1 MHLNSNKIL
10 EQVQLLRD
18 KRFAADALTLLLESS
33 WPCSEPKAWLLRGTL
48 EHQLGKYTDAILSL
62 SVASGFQELYFS
74 AAYHLGEVHRSLG
87 QFDQAASWFIAA
99 LHADPT
105 HRYSHNSL
113 QFTRFSMDL
122 LPRVIESYRYFV
134 NAAPSLVLG
143 YQLLAHYLLK
153 SGAIDE
159 AISINRYASRLDC
172 EKAAV
177 SLAPTNNSLSLPK
190 FMIIGVPKGGTSSLL
205 GWLATHPK
213 LWCHP
218 RKELHFFDGDYS
230 HGAAWYSS
238 HFPLFDP
245 QFHIRCGEATPNYF
259 QQPACPQRIRE
270 LLPFV
275 RLVILLRDPLQRAL
289 SWLYHLQ
296 RFEGLVG
303 NPSQLLENEL
313 DELESLEPS
322 FITSSGFRWP
332 NAIHGSCYNVPL
344 QRWLDLFP
352 REQLLILRSELLFD
366 SPGSTLKHVADFIG
380 VDAEWNWGELNPF
393 NVNPLPY
400 SKLPDHLIERLQSF
414 FEKHSEWAMT
424 HAISN
429 L

>member
-1 MHLNSNKIL
+1 MELNSNNIL
-10 EQVQLLRD
+10 DQVQLLRD
-18 KRFAADALTLLLESS
+18 KRFAADALKLLLNS
-33 WPCSEPKAWLLRGTL
+33 PCPYPEPKAWLLRGTL
-48 EHQLGKYTDAILSL
+48 EHQLGKYNDAILSL
-62 SVASGFQELYFS
+62 SVASGYQAFYFI

-87 QFDQAASWFIAA
+87 QFDQAAAWFLAA
-99 LHADPT
+99 LHTNPT

-122 LPRVIESYRYFV
+122 LPRVIDSYRSFV
-134 NAAPSLVLG
+134 KVAPFLALG

-153 SGAIDE
+153 SGEIDE
-159 AISINRYASRLDC
+159 AISINRHASHLAC
-172 EKAAV
+172 EQGVV
-177 SLAPTNNSLSLPK
+177 SSESTDNPLSLPN
-190 FMIIGVPKGGTSSLL
+190 FLIIGVPKGGTSSLL

-218 RKELHFFDGDYS
+218 RKELHFFDGDWP
-230 HGAAWYSS
+230 HGVAWYSS

-245 QFHIRCGEATPNYF
+245 QFQIRCGEATPNYF
-259 QQPACPQRIRE
+259 QQPFCPQRVRE

-313 DELESLEPS
+313 DELESLDPS

-332 NAIHGSCYNVPL
+332 NAIHGSCYNYPL
-344 QRWLDLFP
+344 QRWLNLFP
-352 REQLLILRSELLFD
+352 REQLLILRSELLFE
-366 SPGSTLKHVADFIG
+366 SPESTLKYVADFVG
-380 VDAEWNWGELNPF
+380 VDAEWNWGELNAF

-400 SKLPDHLIERLQSF
+400 SKLPDYLIERLQIF
-414 FEKHSEWAMT
+414 FEKHSGWAMT
-424 HAISN
+424 NAISS